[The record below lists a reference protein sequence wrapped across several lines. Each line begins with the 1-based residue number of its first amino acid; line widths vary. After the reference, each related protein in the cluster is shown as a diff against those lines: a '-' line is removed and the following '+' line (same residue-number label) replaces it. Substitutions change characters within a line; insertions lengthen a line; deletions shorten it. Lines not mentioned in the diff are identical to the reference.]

1 MKKIILAGGCF
12 WGVQAYFRDV
22 KGVKHTEVG
31 YANGNKENPTYK
43 EVCNG
48 IATHAEVTL
57 VEYDEKIVQLPALL
71 EHFFRIIN
79 PYTLNRQGH
88 DVGVQYRSGVYFEH
102 EEDAQISRQFIAS
115 RQALSDRKFAVV
127 VEPLKNYYIAEEYHQ
142 DYLIK
147 NPNGYCHVNLG
158 LLKEDEKNEKN

>member
-12 WGVQAYFRDV
+12 WGVQAYFRDL
-22 KGVKHTEVG
+22 KGVSYSEVG
-31 YANGNKENPTYK
+31 YANGNKANPTYQ

-48 IATHAEVTL
+48 VATHAEVTL
-57 VEYDEKIVQLPALL
+57 VEYDETVVSLSTILS
-71 EHFFRIIN
+71 HFFRIIN

-88 DVGVQYRSGVYFEH
+88 DIGVQYRSGVYYES
-102 EEDAQISRQFIAS
+102 EEDAATANAFIAS
-115 RQALSDRKFAVV
+115 RQATSERRFAVV
-127 VEPLKNYYIAEEYHQ
+127 VEPLKNYYKAEEYHQ

-158 LLKEDEKNEKN
+158 LLKEDEKK

>member
-12 WGVQAYFRDV
+12 WGVQAYFRDL
-22 KGVKHTEVG
+22 KGVSYTEVG
-31 YANGNKENPTYK
+31 YANGNKTFPTYQ

-57 VEYDEKIVQLPALL
+57 VEYDETIVSLSTILS
-71 EHFFRIIN
+71 HFFRIIN

-88 DVGVQYRSGVYFEH
+88 DIGVQYRSGVYYEFEA
-102 EEDAQISRQFIAS
+102 DAAIANAFIAE
-115 RQALSDRKFAVV
+115 RQATSERRFAVV
-127 VEPLKNYYIAEEYHQ
+127 VEPLKNYYKAEEYHQ

-158 LLKEDEKNEKN
+158 LLKEDEKK